1 MDPDASPDLDTD
13 GYDALIVDWAGTLT
27 VSMLDMILGITT
39 ELGFGPEDLTR
50 ALQGLGGYLNDPDS
64 VFHRAERGEIDD
76 DELRAH
82 LDEFAEGAGR
92 IFDAEPPSIFHA
104 PDRPEMIDLLSEL
117 ADTDIL
123 VVLATNNFATG
134 QDVLAARYLESG
146 LVAAIVNSALVGL
159 RKPDPAYFRLIV
171 DTFDLDP
178 ASTLVIDD
186 QDVNLEVARDLGM
199 GTVLVGTDTAAA
211 VAEIR
216 RRVLDR

>member
-1 MDPDASPDLDTD
+1 MNPDAPADSEVD
-13 GYDALIVDWAGTLT
+13 GYDAVILDWAGTVT
-27 VSMLDMILGITT
+27 VSMLDMILSITT

-50 ALQGLGGYLNDPDS
+50 ALEGLSGYLNDPDS
-64 VFHRAERGEIDD
+64 VFHRAERGEVDD

-82 LDEFAEGAGR
+82 LDGFAEGAGR
-92 IFDAEPPSIFHA
+92 IFDTEPPSIFHA
-104 PDRPEMIDLLSEL
+104 ADRPEMIELLTDLAE
-117 ADTDIL
+117 TDIL

-134 QDVLAARYLESG
+134 QDVLASRYLESG
-146 LVAAIVNSALVGL
+146 LVAAIVNSALVGM

-178 ASTLVIDD
+178 SATLVIDD
-186 QDVNLEVARDLGM
+186 QDRNLEVARDLGM

-216 RRVLDR
+216 RRLLDR